1 MAKLSVALLAF
12 AAVASARTFTVKNNC
27 PYTVW
32 PAVYTTPLPG
42 NGYPDVET
50 GWEAPSGHVKTF
62 TAPDNWRSGRI
73 WGRTGCDFSTSL
85 PGSTQCQT
93 GACNGGLLCDPQ
105 TGTGVPPASLAEWTL
120 GGTPPNDGDG
130 VDWYD
135 VSLVDGSNIP
145 LRIEPT
151 SGCPVADC
159 PADLNNGCPDPLAA
173 RDPSGNVIGCKSA
186 CLANLDG
193 NTGGDSPLCCS
204 GSHNTPATC
213 PPSGITYYDHFKS
226 GCPNSY
232 VYAYDES
239 SGTALWTCTAKP
251 DYTLTFCP

>member
-1 MAKLSVALLAF
+1 MSKTSLAVLAF
-12 AAVASARTFTVKNNC
+12 AAAASARTFTVVNKC
-27 PYTVW
+27 SYTVW
-32 PAVYTTPLPG
+32 PAVYTTPLPN

-50 GWEAPSGHVKTF
+50 GWEAPPGHVKTF
-62 TAPDNWRSGRI
+62 TAPDTWKSGRI

-85 PGSTQCQT
+85 PGATQCQT

-120 GGTPPNDGDG
+120 DGI
-130 VDWYD
+130 DWYD

-145 LRIEPT
+145 MRIEPT
-151 SGCPVADC
+151 AGCPVADC
-159 PADLNNGCPDPLAA
+159 PADLNIGCPDSIAA
-173 RDPSGNVIGCKSA
+173 KDGSGKTVGCKSA
-186 CLANLDG
+186 CMANLDG

-204 GSHNTPATC
+204 GSHNTPQTC
-213 PPSGITYYDHFKS
+213 PPSGITYYDHFKN

-232 VYAYDES
+232 VYAYGKS
-239 SGTALWTCTAKP
+239 YTALWTCDTKSNKP